1 MKSIFTKLI
10 ALVLALASIFA
21 LASCGYGYTTYYY
34 DPVTGQWSDKQP
46 SGSNNNGGNSG
57 SGNNG
62 GGNGGSNGGSYDD
75 GSLSVEISG
84 ISQTIRYIDDDGMI
98 IPVNNS
104 DLSIDK
110 NYTLELTFTITPNR
124 DSDGYSYFSTVLTF
138 TDISILNGTIKEA
151 ETGKQIEN
159 TVINAETGTERK
171 DISLS
176 FKIPAE
182 KDTEKQIT
190 IVIGLEPLNVTS
202 DSEMQVGFSSDDAK
216 IAGSDGISRSFAIA
230 AATLAR
236 PVISYDR
243 ADMQIKWRHVKNATY
258 YVVFAEGV
266 NTGIMVQAAG
276 ETAGTE
282 LVLDVIENYE
292 KLYGKSIT
300 VQAFSDVAHFL
311 ASDKSEAV
319 VAR

>member
-1 MKSIFTKLI
+1 MKSIITKLI

-21 LASCGYGYTTYYY
+21 LAACADSYTTYYY

-46 SGSNNNGGNSG
+46 SGTNNGGSNGG
-57 SGNNG
+57 SNVGNNG
-62 GGNGGSNGGSYDD
+62 GGSNGGSYDD

-84 ISQTIRYIDDDGMI
+84 IQQTIRYVDEDGMV
-98 IPVNNS
+98 IPVTNS

-110 NYTLELTFTITPNR
+110 NYTLELTFTVTPNR
-124 DSDGYSYFSTVLTF
+124 DSDGYSYFNTVLTF
-138 TDISILNGTIKEA
+138 ADISILNGTIKEA

-159 TVINAETGTERK
+159 TVINAETGAERK
-171 DISLS
+171 EISLS

-190 IVIGLEPLNVTS
+190 IVVGLEPVKVANNSQMLVDFN
-202 DSEMQVGFSSDDAK
+202 SDDAK
-216 IAGSDGISRSFAIA
+216 IAGSDGISRSFTIS

-266 NTGIMVQAAG
+266 NTEIMVQAAG

-282 LVLDVIENYE
+282 LVLDVIENYD
-292 KLYGKSIT
+292 KLYGKSISI
-300 VQAFSDVAHFL
+300 QAFSDVAHFL

-319 VAR
+319 IAQ